1 MSRKIESEKDG
12 GGKRVEGEMED
23 LEEMEEMEDMR

>member
-12 GGKRVEGEMED
+12 GGKRVEGEME
-23 LEEMEEMEDMR
+23 EMEEMEDMR

>member
-23 LEEMEEMEDMR
+23 LEEMEDMR